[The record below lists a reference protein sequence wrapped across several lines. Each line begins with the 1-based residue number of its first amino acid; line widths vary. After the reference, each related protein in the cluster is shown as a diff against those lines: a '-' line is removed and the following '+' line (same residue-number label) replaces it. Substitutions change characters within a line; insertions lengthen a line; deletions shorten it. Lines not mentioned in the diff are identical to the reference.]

1 MDLRG
6 HGDSDRA
13 SDYRIETMAADTA
26 RLLEERAAA
35 PVDLLGHSI
44 GGTVAWTLS
53 AARPDLVRRL
63 IIEDQRPA
71 SEARHESYWK
81 KWMDAWPWTL
91 PSRDAGVAY
100 LRAHRRSQD
109 WWEPSLIPIGDGRW
123 GWAFDRAAIAA
134 MIGDLHARSDW
145 DVLGRLRVPTLI
157 MRGEVSA
164 HVKADVAERMAQAI
178 PRARVVTIA
187 GADHWVNRR
196 VDPYVAAVIE
206 FLMERV

>member
-26 RLLEERAAA
+26 RLLEERAPA
-35 PVDLLGHSI
+35 PADVLGHSI
-44 GGTVAWTLS
+44 GGTVAWTL
-53 AARPDLVRRL
+53 AATRPELVRRL

-71 SEARHESYWK
+71 GDSRHASYWK

-91 PSRDAGVAY
+91 SSQEAGLAY
-100 LRAHRRSQD
+100 LRAHRRSPA
-109 WWEPSLIPIGDGRW
+109 WWAPSLIPIGDGRW

-145 DVLGRLRVPTLI
+145 DVLTRLRAPTLVI
-157 MRGEVSA
+157 RGAESV
-164 HVKADVAERMAQAI
+164 HVKPAVAARMAEAI
-178 PRARVVTIA
+178 PDARVVTIA

-196 VDPYVAAVIE
+196 VEPYAEGVIE
-206 FLMERV
+206 FLT